1 MYYSY
6 YYYTY
11 YTTTD
16 ITQKRLLQIL
26 TGADTKLLQQLQI
39 LQLLLVLPAG
49 ALVSVKPEVA
59 VVTMGLENQ

>member
-6 YYYTY
+6 YYYKY

-16 ITQKRLLQIL
+16 ITQKKLLQIL
-26 TGADTKLLQQLQI
+26 TGADTTLLQQLQI